1 MHSRI
6 VFLSPQLY
14 TQTKPNQTKPNQMK
28 TSIETHKG
36 QYFVTASFSEGHI
49 TTHLENSLS
58 FSDYKDAELF
68 EAKLYRF
75 APTVDQLANSDMWGV
90 TSVSESYELQAALH
104 ATGVLDM
111 DR

>member
-1 MHSRI
+1 
-6 VFLSPQLY
+6 
-14 TQTKPNQTKPNQMK
+14 MK

-49 TTHLENSLS
+49 TTHLESSLS
-58 FSDYKDAELF
+58 FSDYEDAELF

-75 APTVDQLANSDMWGV
+75 APTVDQLSNSDTWGV
-90 TSVSESYELQAALH
+90 TSVAESYELQAALH
-104 ATGVLDM
+104 TAGVLDM